1 MKKLP
6 RLYLPFDIEEDFLIP
21 ASLDNTHYLLD
32 VMRTNSCLVFNK
44 ESEFLATLVEKNKK
58 YYFSILEKTTH
69 QDPSNEINLY
79 FAPVKRIDELVNI
92 ATQLGVS
99 RLCPVITDRTV
110 IKNINFDR
118 LKKISIE
125 ASEQSGR
132 NSIPL
137 ILETIPFRNLNKS
150 NLSYA
155 DERKL
160 ISSEKKLN
168 INSNNLLI
176 GPEGGFSENE
186 FSILDNSGAI
196 GFSLGKTILRSEI
209 ATAVAISK
217 FL

>member
-44 ESEFLATLVEKNKK
+44 GSEFLATLVEKNKK
-58 YYFSILEKTTH
+58 YYFSILEKTRH

-137 ILETIPFRNLNKS
+137 ILETIPFKNLNKS

-160 ISSEKKLN
+160 ISSEKNLK